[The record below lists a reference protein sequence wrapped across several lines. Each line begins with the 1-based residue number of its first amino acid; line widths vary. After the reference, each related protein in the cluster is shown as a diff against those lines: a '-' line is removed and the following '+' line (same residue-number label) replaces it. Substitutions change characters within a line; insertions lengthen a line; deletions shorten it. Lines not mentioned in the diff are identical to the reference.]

1 MNMKIAIDVIRNR
14 VMGKPIYA
22 QIHVTRRC
30 NYRCSFCAAWKSGHT
45 GDEMNIDDYKL
56 LSEYLDKLGVR
67 LITLGGGE
75 PLLRKDIVEIAR
87 CFPPS
92 RFIVRIQTNGALLLE
107 NDLLDKLDDAGVKR
121 YTVSLDSLDSHEM
134 DAVRGKKQAWEKAVN
149 ALRVLGSRYPS
160 GCVVSSTAVT
170 SKNIKQLPAIIR
182 FAETLGVAAA
192 LAPVNIDP
200 DRKAGDIQ
208 LAGDDVSMDP
218 RNVDQDIIEST
229 FLEINNMKR
238 HGASIANSN
247 FYLKQALMYLRTGDK
262 WWKCH
267 AGTLYFMILP
277 DGNVAPCN
285 ELPAVFNLLEKNP
298 CSYMKSH
305 EYIKKVKI
313 MRHRCAGCIHDCWR
327 EPSYLLHPGILL
339 ERGLEYL
346 KGQI

>member
-1 MNMKIAIDVIRNR
+1 MNIKIAMDVIRNR
-14 VMGKPIYA
+14 IIEKPIYA

-30 NYRCSFCAAWKSGHT
+30 NYRCSFCAAWKSGST
-45 GDEMNIDDYKL
+45 GHEMKVDDYKL
-56 LSEYLDKLGVR
+56 LAEYLDKLGVR

-92 RFIVRIQTNGALLLE
+92 HFIVRIQTNGALLLE
-107 NDLLDKLDDAGVKR
+107 NDLLDKLDDAGIKR

-134 DAVRGKKQAWEKAVN
+134 DAVRGKEEAWKKAVN
-149 ALRVLGSRYPS
+149 VLRVLGKKYSF
-160 GCVVSSTAVT
+160 GHVVSSTAVT
-170 SKNIKQLPAIIR
+170 SRNIRQLPAILR
-182 FAETLGVAAA
+182 FADTLGVAAA
-192 LAPVNIDP
+192 LAPVNINP
-200 DRKAGDIQ
+200 DRKDKEIQ

-218 RNVDQDIIEST
+218 RNVEQGIVERSFIEVK
-229 FLEINNMKR
+229 NMKKR
-238 HGASIANSN
+238 GAPIANSN
-247 FYLKQALMYLRTGDK
+247 FYLKQAMMYLRTGDK
-262 WWKCH
+262 YWKCH

-285 ELPAVFNLLEKNP
+285 ELPAVFNFLEKNP
-298 CSYMKSH
+298 CSYMRSH

-313 MRHRCAGCIHDCWR
+313 MRRRCAGCIHDCWR
-327 EPSYLLHPGILL
+327 EPSYLLHPSILL

>member
-1 MNMKIAIDVIRNR
+1 MNVKIAIDVIRNR
-14 VMGKPIYA
+14 MLEKPIYA

-45 GDEMNIDDYKL
+45 GDEMTVDGYKL
-56 LSEYLDKLGVR
+56 LAEYLDKLGVR

-75 PLLRKDIVEIAR
+75 PLLRRDIVEIAR

-121 YTVSLDSLDSHEM
+121 YSVSLDSLDSHEM
-134 DAVRGKKQAWEKAVN
+134 DAVRGKEQAWEKAVN
-149 ALRVLGSRYPS
+149 VLRVLGSRYSS

-170 SKNIKQLPAIIR
+170 SKNIKQLPAILR

-229 FLEINNMKR
+229 FVKIKDMKKQ
-238 HGASIANSN
+238 GAAIANSN

-285 ELPAVFNLLEKNP
+285 ELPAVFNFLEKNP
-298 CSYMKSH
+298 CRYMKSH
-305 EYIKKVKI
+305 EYIKKVKN
-313 MRHRCAGCIHDCWR
+313 MRHNCAGCIHDCWR
-327 EPSYLLHPGILL
+327 EPSYLLHPSILL